1 VKHTINANKQSVE
14 SALNTSTSFILIP
27 PPYSDPSFADG
38 QIQGVILGQ
47 NMSEHRCT
55 CSIIFAGFDKKLIR
69 LQHPAA
75 PTRRGKLFKAGERF
89 RQALA
94 GQEESATVVTRSLH
108 SRHTVHVAFVAFSG
122 RAGATGLRS
131 PRDPGDSIALGQGA
145 AGHRWGR

>member
-1 VKHTINANKQSVE
+1 MKHTINANKQSVE

-27 PPYSDPSFADG
+27 PTYSDPSFADG

-94 GQEESATVVTRSLH
+94 GQEESAVVTRSLH

>member
-14 SALNTSTSFILIP
+14 SALNTSSSFILIP

-47 NMSEHRCT
+47 NIDVYT

-75 PTRRGKLFKAGERF
+75 PITRRGKLFKAGERF